1 MKLCKDCT
9 HHQAGF
15 CLRPT
20 FVQNR
25 VTGAFSPLARE
36 AGAERTPAWPEE
48 QDAQPIPRTQPYD
61 RCGPNGVYFEQ
72 RPPAAPIHVRAWR
85 QLVAALRAS

>member
-36 AGAERTPAWPEE
+36 AGAERTPEWPEE
-48 QDAQPIPRTQPYD
+48 ANDARDMLD
-61 RCGPNGVYFEQ
+61 RCGPDGIYFEQ
-72 RPPAAPIHVRAWR
+72 HPPAAPIHVRAWR
-85 QLVAALRAS
+85 QFVAALRAS